1 MLGPMSQAAGWYD
14 DPDDPTQLRYFDG
27 ILWTGNRVPKASP
40 TAAQS
45 TIGRAQTGGNDR
57 PAGRSTEQV
66 SRPGQQPPAGQPQAP
81 YGQPPQGGQPPY
93 GQSPA
98 DQSPYGQQPP
108 GPHGQYGP
116 GPYGGNPGHVPG
128 GYALGAPTTPDGEP
142 LAGWGTRLWARV
154 IDGVI
159 LAVLTGILG
168 FSYVRGYAGWF
179 ERYLQ
184 QVTQDAARGVQTP
197 MDMVAMQGQIWQY
210 YLPLTLI
217 AVGAGLVYE
226 TFFLVRTG
234 ATPGKMAAGVRVRRR
249 DDPGSLTVVDALKR
263 QALWVVCN
271 LGSLVLG
278 PLSFVPVIDGIWPLW
293 DGKRQALHD
302 KIADTN
308 VVLRRRR

>member
-1 MLGPMSQAAGWYD
+1 MSQASGWYD
-14 DPDDPTQLRYFDG
+14 DPDDPAQLRYFDG
-27 ILWTGNRVPKASP
+27 ILWTQNRVPKASP

-45 TIGRAQTGGNDR
+45 TIGRAQPGSPDR
-57 PAGRSTEQV
+57 PGRAPIEQV
-66 SRPGQQPPAGQPQAP
+66 SRPGQQPPAGQQTPA
-81 YGQPPQGGQPPY
+81 GQQP
-93 GQSPA
+93 
-98 DQSPYGQQPP
+98 PYGQQPP
-108 GPHGQYGP
+108 GP
-116 GPYGGNPGHVPG
+116 GPYGGSPGYAPG
-128 GYALGAPTTPDGEP
+128 GYALGAPTTADGEP

-159 LAVLTGILG
+159 LAVVTGILG

-197 MDMVAMQGQIWQY
+197 MDMVAMQDQIWQY

-217 AVGAGLVYE
+217 AIGAGLVYE

-249 DDPGSLTVVDALKR
+249 GDPGSLTVVDALKR
-263 QALWVVCN
+263 QALWALCN

-293 DGKRQALHD
+293 DGRRQALHD

-308 VVLRRRR
+308 VVLRRER